1 MKDEAIA
8 LLHKIL
14 KDNGYSVTE
23 ARKLVFD
30 LLWDQEPQSM
40 HELYSR
46 TEARIDRASI
56 YRTIGLFQKL
66 GLVQKIIIGWK
77 YKLEL
82 TDVFTHHHHHI
93 SCLGCGKVMS
103 IQEDDEIENLIESFA
118 QKYKITADRHQL
130 EIQGYCELCRDKQ
143 PEPLPTSGGSL

>member
-1 MKDEAIA
+1 MKDEAVI

-30 LLWDQEPQSM
+30 LLWDHEPQSI
-40 HELYSR
+40 HDLYSR
-46 TEARIDRASI
+46 AEDGIDRASI
-56 YRTIGLFQKL
+56 YRTIGLFQQL

-93 SCLGCGKVMS
+93 SCLGCGRVMS
-103 IQEDDEIENLIESFA
+103 IQEDDEIESLIESFA
-118 QKYKITADRHQL
+118 RKYKITADRHQL
-130 EIQGYCELCRDKQ
+130 EIQGYCEPCQDQ
-143 PEPLPTSGGSL
+143 PAVPLT